1 MTAIAERVRGLSEA
15 AQLTQSE
22 VGRIV
27 GASPRTVA
35 RWAAGEVEPQPDA
48 RDRLLQLNYVATQ
61 LVEVLGLTSADA
73 NVWLFEPS
81 RELAGDTPADR
92 LAAGDFRSVIAV
104 IGALADGVV
113 L

>member
-27 GASPRTVA
+27 GASSRTVA
-35 RWAAGEVEPQPDA
+35 RWASGEVEPQPDA
-48 RDRLLQLNYVATQ
+48 RYRLLQLNYVANQ
-61 LVEVLGLTSADA
+61 LVEVLGLSGAHA
-73 NVWLFEPS
+73 NVWLFEPN
-81 RELAGDTPADR
+81 RELNGDTPADR
-92 LAAGDFRSVIAV
+92 LTAGDFRSVIAL

-113 L
+113 V